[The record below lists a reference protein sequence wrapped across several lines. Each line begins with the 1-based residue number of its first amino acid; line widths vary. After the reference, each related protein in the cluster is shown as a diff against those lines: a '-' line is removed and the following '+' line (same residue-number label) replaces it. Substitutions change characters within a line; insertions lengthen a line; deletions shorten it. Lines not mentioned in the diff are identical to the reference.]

1 MDDKE
6 DSLNLTGQWQG
17 QYSYFRN
24 KAPVPFSAT
33 INENGSWLDGLVE
46 EVGTAGDAKGK
57 PIAATLQGRRTGRSV
72 TWLKIYHGSFRLY
85 DSVQYRG
92 EVSADGQ
99 EIEGQWVI
107 HGNSGGRFLM
117 VRQAG
122 KTAARTKRIA
132 VKVPAGPP

>member
-17 QYSYFRN
+17 QYSYYRN
-24 KAPVPFSAT
+24 KAPVPFRAT

-57 PIAATLQGRRTGRSV
+57 PIAATLQGRRTGRTV
-72 TWLKIYHGSFRLY
+72 TWLKIYHGSFRLH

-92 EVSADGQ
+92 EVSG
-99 EIEGQWVI
+99 EGRKSKA
-107 HGNSGGRFLM
+107 SG
-117 VRQAG
+117 
-122 KTAARTKRIA
+122 
-132 VKVPAGPP
+132 